1 MLFRWDFSCNVLL
14 HHFRF
19 LWFFCRKPK
28 CFVQFVPILPQC
40 VVWREFVTYCPASND
55 CVSLVI
61 SCELGFTPIK
71 MTQQWK
77 IQESCIR
84 QVIEEKQ
91 KAKSVEQV
99 PLALIHRVLTIGG
112 GERKSER
119 LYDLIV
125 TDMTKMPTLHY
136 GFVSHARLPHA
147 PFMLLQLCSAPR
159 LEQARTAILWAQ
171 MIPCMEA
178 LSRTTVCL
186 AMRRTREMLLELVKP
201 MLHGVELPWIAN
213 VM

>member
-1 MLFRWDFSCNVLL
+1 MLCAVRSHITSMCCLEGICHILSSFEWL
-14 HHFRF
+14 
-19 LWFFCRKPK
+19 
-28 CFVQFVPILPQC
+28 CFTCHKLRAGIYPNKND
-40 VVWREFVTYCPASND
+40 PAVKDPGKLYSP
-55 CVSLVI
+55 
-61 SCELGFTPIK
+61 GH
-71 MTQQWK
+71 
-77 IQESCIR
+77 R
-84 QVIEEKQ
+84 R

-99 PLALIHRVLTIGG
+99 PLTLIHRVLTIDG